1 MKIDK
6 RKYNDN
12 SREWNNTK
20 VEERKLALKV
30 TCQKI
35 LKLQEPITFSHIAK
49 TMKLL
54 YEKNITLSAQ
64 TISQT
69 NIYRSI
75 CNDILNI
82 DDIPEKKRKIENTSR
97 IELSNELHKKKI
109 LISQL
114 TRENKILRER
124 IQKSNIPENTFS
136 EYSINTRIDKVS
148 IEIINILINELIKL
162 GDFYIDR
169 NGLIRETDGK
179 IFISN
184 QILELFNIKKEA

>member
-12 SREWNNTK
+12 SREWNDTK
-20 VEERKLALKV
+20 VKERKLALKE

-35 LKLQEPITFSHIAK
+35 LKAQEPITFSHISK

-54 YEKNITLSAQ
+54 YEKNISLSAQ

-82 DDIPEKKRKIENTSR
+82 DDIPTKKRKVENTSK

-109 LISQL
+109 QIAQL
-114 TRENKILRER
+114 MRENKILRER
-124 IQKSNIPENTFS
+124 IRKSNIPENTFN
-136 EYSINTRIDKVS
+136 EYSINDRTKEIS
-148 IEIINILINELIKL
+148 IEIVHTLINELIKF
-162 GDFYIDR
+162 GDFYINK
-169 NGLIRETDGK
+169 NGLIRETDGQ
-179 IFISN
+179 IFIST
-184 QILELFNIKKEA
+184 QVLELFSIKKEL